1 MDRFLVLDDKHM
13 YGEGTSAAI
22 YKQSLIE
29 FAYIIGR
36 GEHGQFASV
45 HVFIRSFKSP
55 EAAQGIF
62 SLDLVIILFPHHF
75 PIEMFLY

>member
-36 GEHGQFASV
+36 GNTASSLQCTFSFV
-45 HVFIRSFKSP
+45 RSNR
-55 EAAQGIF
+55 QRLRRGF
-62 SLDLVIILFPHHF
+62 SL
-75 PIEMFLY
+75 